1 MLEKKHFD
9 VKLMP
14 DTADLS
20 DPDPNYDMG
29 RRLLSVVCLWPV
41 LDLCLAAT
49 NKTTY
54 TSVLKMDTKIRQF
67 NLPPPLLRPR
77 REPYQEEIATS
88 HFKTTLML
96 ICREII
102 LLCLHR

>member
-9 VKLMP
+9 VKLTP
-14 DTADLS
+14 DMAELS
-20 DPDPNYDMG
+20 DPNPNYDMG
-29 RRLLSVVCLWPV
+29 RRHLSEVCLWPV

-54 TSVLKMDTKIRQF
+54 ASVLKMDIRIRQF
-67 NLPPPLLRPR
+67 DLPPPLLHPR
-77 REPYQEEIATS
+77 REPYQEEITTS